1 MSTIISASKSQ
12 ELFCTLCSKEIS
24 SVQQKKIFHA
34 DDRVQHIFHSV
45 CAESWL
51 KSNSSCPACHTVEI
65 VAIKSNLV
73 IDNIDFLQLQAL
85 GKKKS
90 LNDKTD

>member
-34 DDRVQHIFHSV
+34 DERVQHIFHSV
-45 CAESWL
+45 CTDSSLTVSTSCAACRQVGTTFK
-51 KSNSSCPACHTVEI
+51 KSDS
-65 VAIKSNLV
+65 V
-73 IDNIDFLQLQAL
+73 IQNIDFLQLQAL
-85 GKKKS
+85 GKISKIQK
-90 LNDKTD
+90 NPD